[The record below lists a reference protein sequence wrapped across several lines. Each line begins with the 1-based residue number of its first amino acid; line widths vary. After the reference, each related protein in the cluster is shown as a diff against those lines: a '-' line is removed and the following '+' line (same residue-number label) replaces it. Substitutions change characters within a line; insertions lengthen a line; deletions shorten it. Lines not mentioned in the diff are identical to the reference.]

1 MAFQIKKKV
10 NYFLRKDRAQEF
22 EINANSMAVSVI
34 LIQRG
39 ARSSAKKVGIS

>member
-1 MAFQIKKKV
+1 MAFQIGKKV

-22 EINANSMAVSVI
+22 EINANRMAVSVI

-39 ARSSAKKVGIS
+39 AQFSAKKVGFS